1 MSEAERVIVPIP
13 SLETPS
19 SGEDNQRAVSA
30 ESARVVDWIEEI
42 AERVVNHECIL
53 FLGSAIHVPAPR
65 DSKYHYPKEKCPPI
79 GSELSKLLAEN
90 CGFKGEDWWNLQR
103 VSQYYEWKKRFR
115 QLLVGAV
122 TTAIHTGKEASPIL
136 HALAD
141 LDFPIVITTNYDKLY
156 EQALDQKAASQAQG
170 QASTYDLSIY
180 SPSIYNPNDKSRVK
194 TLDCSENPNPQRP
207 YILKIHGDINK
218 PESIVITEEDY
229 IQFVLRMSDKHPYH
243 PVGKN
248 VLTYLNKW
256 TTLFI
261 GYRLTDYNL
270 RLLFKTLRWRMDAA
284 QIPPTYAVDIDPD
297 KPIRDVWENKR
308 GYVTFI
314 VEDLW
319 DFVPRLYKSVKRK
332 EMPQCQTPSTVPS
345 TAMK

>member
-1 MSEAERVIVPIP
+1 MSEAEHVIVPIP

-19 SGEDNQRAVSA
+19 KGGNNQGAISQ
-30 ESARVVDWIEEI
+30 EGGRVLDWI
-42 AERVVNHECIL
+42 ADQVVQHQCIL
-53 FLGSAIHVPAPR
+53 FLGSAIHVPSPTG
-65 DSKYHYPKEKCPPI
+65 SPYNYPKEKCPPI
-79 GSELSKLLAEN
+79 GSELSKLLADD
-90 CGFKGEDWWNLQR
+90 CGFPGEDWWNLQR
-103 VSQYYEWKKRFR
+103 VSQYYEWKKKFR
-115 QLLVGAV
+115 YMLVGAI

-136 HALAD
+136 HALAA
-141 LDFPIVITTNYDKLY
+141 LDFPIVITTKYDNLY
-156 EQALDQKAASQAQG
+156 ERALDKKAVDQTGQG
-170 QASTYDLSIY
+170 QTRGAYDLSIY
-180 SPSIYNPNDKSRVK
+180 SPNDKSKVK
-194 TLDCSENPNPQRP
+194 TLDCLQNPDPKRP
-207 YILKIHGDINK
+207 YILKMHGDINK

-284 QIPPTYAVDIDPD
+284 RIPPSYAVDIDPD
-297 KPIRDVWENKR
+297 KPIRDVWENQR
-308 GYVTFI
+308 HYVAFI

-319 DFVPRLYKSVKRK
+319 DFVPRLYQAVKGK
-332 EMPQCQTPSTVPS
+332 EMPQ
-345 TAMK
+345 